1 MYLSAGLY
9 FQRGMTMKRLASL
22 IAAILGLAI
31 VACPVQAQYPVKPI
45 RFVVG
50 FPPGGI
56 ADILTRTLARKMTE
70 AWGQQVLV
78 DNRPGAAGT
87 IGANLVA
94 KSAPDGYTML
104 ITAPASHAVAS
115 ILLAPLRYD
124 AERDFAP
131 VSKVA
136 DLALVLVVNPSLPV
150 KTVKDLIAL
159 AKARP
164 MQLTYGSGGNGSFQH
179 MAAALFSVQAGIKM
193 VHVPYKGSP
202 QVLVDLIAGQV
213 FLSIDNPTTVLPQ
226 VKTGKLRALA
236 VTSGRQWSAAPE
248 LPTIAEAAELP
259 GFEVIISYGV
269 VVPAGTSNDVIAM
282 LNAEIIRILKLQD
295 VKVRLSSQGAEPA
308 PSSPE
313 QFGALIRA
321 DTVKWAQLVKA
332 TGMKAD

>member
-1 MYLSAGLY
+1 
-9 FQRGMTMKRLASL
+9 
-22 IAAILGLAI
+22 
-31 VACPVQAQYPVKPI
+31 
-45 RFVVG
+45 
-50 FPPGGI
+50 
-56 ADILTRTLARKMTE
+56 
-70 AWGQQVLV
+70 
-78 DNRPGAAGT
+78 
-87 IGANLVA
+87 
-94 KSAPDGYTML
+94 
-104 ITAPASHAVAS
+104 
-115 ILLAPLRYD
+115 
-124 AERDFAP
+124 
-131 VSKVA
+131 
-136 DLALVLVVNPSLPV
+136 VVNPSLPV

-159 AKARP
+159 AKTRP

-179 MAAALFSVQAGIKM
+179 MAAALFSAQAGIKM

-236 VTSGRQWSAAPE
+236 VTSGRHWPAAPE
-248 LPTIAEAAELP
+248 LPTIAEAAGLP

-282 LNAEIIRILKLQD
+282 LNAEIIRVLKLQD
-295 VKVRLSSQGAEPA
+295 VKERLSSQGAEPA

-321 DTVKWAQLVKA
+321 DTVKWGQLVKA